1 MVLGL
6 AALAVFV
13 AAPLHAIYRNSH
25 PFNEG
30 RNFYRSSA
38 MELTRQWHK
47 LSDDPLPL
55 ISGDDALAFAVA
67 FYSLDH
73 PEYKRAW
80 DPPDTPLPATL
91 KKGWAAICFSDDRGC
106 MAFIDRNTFLI
117 RFVRSEFSVQSS
129 LIGVPGAKRQ
139 RLCSCAPKTKRRI
152 PATAPND
159 RALRCD
165 RTCRKNQRNRSD
177 IFARRLS

>member
-139 RLCSCAPKTKRRI
+139 V
-152 PATAPND
+152 TALLVRPED
-159 RALRCD
+159 
-165 RTCRKNQRNRSD
+165 
-177 IFARRLS
+177 